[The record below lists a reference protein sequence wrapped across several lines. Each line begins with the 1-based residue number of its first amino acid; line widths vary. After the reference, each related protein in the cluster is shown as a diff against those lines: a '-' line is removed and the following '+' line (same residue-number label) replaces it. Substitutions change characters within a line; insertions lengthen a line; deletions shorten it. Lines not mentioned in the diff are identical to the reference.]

1 MKTLPHLFKNA
12 MIYDVVNKITQ
23 MLNRSPNILEIILKI
38 ISIKLFYLL
47 LFMSNSVSASPGSTL
62 YVKIKDNNFC
72 VFTKGGY
79 DKAYENQTL
88 IYMGKVDG
96 INTFHSSYSKTYLNL
111 KMPVIEENCIKIK
124 PSEFKE
130 SLPYDV
136 ILETDQSYTQRICVH
151 KTSEGHITLLEAKAD
166 LEKGIYCGTNQYD
179 YSSNGLWTK
188 LKNLYYWLINFL
200 N

>member
-1 MKTLPHLFKNA
+1 MKLL
-12 MIYDVVNKITQ
+12 
-23 MLNRSPNILEIILKI
+23 
-38 ISIKLFYLL
+38 YLL
-47 LFMSNSVSASPGSTL
+47 LLISSTVSASPYATL
-62 YVKIKDNNFC
+62 YVKIKDNDVC
-72 VFTKGGY
+72 VFTKGSY

-96 INTFHSSYSKTYLNL
+96 INAFHDSYSKTYLNL
-111 KMPVIEENCIKIK
+111 KMPITEENCIKINS
-124 PSEFKE
+124 SEFKE
-130 SLPYDV
+130 NFPYS
-136 ILETDQSYTQRICVH
+136 ITLEVDREYNQRICV
-151 KTSEGHITLLEAKAD
+151 KQNSEGKTVLLEAKAD

>member
-1 MKTLPHLFKNA
+1 MKLL
-12 MIYDVVNKITQ
+12 
-23 MLNRSPNILEIILKI
+23 
-38 ISIKLFYLL
+38 YLL
-47 LFMSNSVSASPGSTL
+47 LLISSTVSASPYATL
-62 YVKIKDNNFC
+62 YVKIKDNDVC

-96 INTFHSSYSKTYLNL
+96 INAFHDSYSKTYLNL
-111 KMPVIEENCIKIK
+111 KMPITEENCIKINS
-124 PSEFKE
+124 SEFKE
-130 SLPYDV
+130 NFPYSV
-136 ILETDQSYTQRICVH
+136 TLEVDREYNQRICV
-151 KTSEGHITLLEAKAD
+151 KQNSEGKTVLLEAKAD